1 MPEPKKKEKYVLL
14 DDDSECETEEFN
26 KMKMSWMDT
35 RSVKDGKKYAA
46 GRPGRSSA
54 WCQPQ
59 WICHSCFIFILL
71 TSQVF
76 LFLYV
81 LRQHQELE
89 ILKLER
95 GISKQQ
101 ETIHQFDKQLYS
113 EMDKVEG
120 NANLKSEPEE
130 PHEEFAKILPSV
142 PQNKAPVYG
151 VPPEAQVDN
160 SQEIQTLAKKINIM
174 QGSIIHIRENLNL
187 MQAKCEEFAGNVE
200 DKSTDNQELSRL
212 YKLVRKLNVSTVSST
227 LEIKDEIHELRNLT
241 AELTQQFRSMET
253 NLHSLRELTNTQVI
267 ELDQF
272 EESLERMRNVS
283 ENLKS
288 HQSQLEQD
296 LDSNFQQISQL
307 KEETY
312 QREDALNQTSQPSAT
327 MAQLQIEST
336 PYPPPQ
342 QTESSKVTSLMSHE
356 DDGKLDVRTPATEN
370 TSHKSVLRN
379 IISIPS
385 VTNLK
390 ALRSYFYDADWTG
403 HGYLTYRDLVNTLGQ
418 WAPTEEN
425 IKQFDEDN
433 NDRFSYTE
441 MINALGLQE

>member
-1 MPEPKKKEKYVLL
+1 MPEPKKKDKYVLL

-35 RSVKDGKKYAA
+35 RSVKDGKKYTTCRA
-46 GRPGRSSA
+46 GRCSA

-59 WICHSCFIFILL
+59 WICHTIFIFVLL
-71 TSQVF
+71 VSQVF

-81 LRQHQELE
+81 LRQQWELE

-95 GISKQQ
+95 GVSKPQ
-101 ETIHQFDKQLYS
+101 EAIHQFDKQLYN
-113 EMDKVEG
+113 EINKVEG
-120 NANLKSEPEE
+120 NANIASDPEE
-130 PHEEFAKILPSV
+130 PHDKVSPSV
-142 PQNKAPVYG
+142 SQNKTLANGEPA
-151 VPPEAQVDN
+151 EAQVYN
-160 SQEIQTLAKKINIM
+160 LQEIQALDKKVNIM

-187 MQAKCEEFAGNVE
+187 MQAKCEELTRNVE
-200 DKSTDNQELSRL
+200 DKSTNNQEFSRL
-212 YKLVRKLNVSTVSST
+212 YKLVWKLNVSTVSST

-253 NLHSLRELTNTQVI
+253 NLHSLRDLTNTQVT
-267 ELDQF
+267 ELEQF
-272 EESLERMRNVS
+272 EESLERMHNVS

-307 KEETY
+307 KDEIY
-312 QREDALNQTSQPSAT
+312 QKEDALNQTSQPSAT

-336 PYPPPQ
+336 PYTLPQ
-342 QTESSKVTSLMSHE
+342 QLESSKVTSLMSHE
-356 DDGKLDVRTPATEN
+356 VDGKLDVQTPPTEN
-370 TSHKSVLRN
+370 TSLKSVLRN

-385 VTNLK
+385 ITNLK
-390 ALRSYFYDADWTG
+390 DWTG
-403 HGYLTYRDLVNTLGQ
+403 HGYLTYRDLVNTLGR

-425 IKQFDEDN
+425 IKQFDEN
-433 NDRFSYTE
+433 NDDRFSYTE
-441 MINALGLQE
+441 MIKALGLQE

>member
-1 MPEPKKKEKYVLL
+1 MPEPKKKDKYVLL

-35 RSVKDGKKYAA
+35 RSVKDGKKYTTCRA
-46 GRPGRSSA
+46 GRCSA

-59 WICHSCFIFILL
+59 WICHTIFIFVLL
-71 TSQVF
+71 VSQVF

-81 LRQHQELE
+81 LRQQWELE

-95 GISKQQ
+95 GVSKPQ
-101 ETIHQFDKQLYS
+101 EAIHQFDKQLYN
-113 EMDKVEG
+113 EINKVEG
-120 NANLKSEPEE
+120 NANIASDPEE
-130 PHEEFAKILPSV
+130 PH
-142 PQNKAPVYG
+142 
-151 VPPEAQVDN
+151 D
-160 SQEIQTLAKKINIM
+160 KKVNIM

-187 MQAKCEEFAGNVE
+187 MQAKCEELTRNVE
-200 DKSTDNQELSRL
+200 DKSTNNQEFSRL
-212 YKLVRKLNVSTVSST
+212 YKLVWKLNVSTVSST

-253 NLHSLRELTNTQVI
+253 NLHSLRDLTNTQVT
-267 ELDQF
+267 ELEQF
-272 EESLERMRNVS
+272 EESLERMHNVS

-307 KEETY
+307 KDEIY
-312 QREDALNQTSQPSAT
+312 QKEDALNQTSQPSAT

-336 PYPPPQ
+336 PYTLPQ
-342 QTESSKVTSLMSHE
+342 QLESSKVTSLMSHE
-356 DDGKLDVRTPATEN
+356 VDGKLDVQTPPTEN
-370 TSHKSVLRN
+370 TSLKSVLRN

-385 VTNLK
+385 ITNLK
-390 ALRSYFYDADWTG
+390 ALKSFFYGADWTG
-403 HGYLTYRDLVNTLGQ
+403 HGYLTYRDLVNTLGR

-425 IKQFDEDN
+425 IKQFDEN
-433 NDRFSYTE
+433 NDDRFSYTE
-441 MINALGLQE
+441 MIKALGLQE